1 MFILYFKSNSNLSIN
16 PGIRADLPPIM
27 IFEQISARTISSMFS
42 TASRIVSTIPFSF
55 FGNSSPIHC
64 CKLYYAI
71 YYVMLYYVMI
81 HYIMQYI
88 ISCYIML

>member
-55 FGNSSPIHC
+55 FGNSSPIHY

-71 YYVMLYYVMI
+71 YYIMLYYVMI
-81 HYIMQYI
+81 HYIMLH
-88 ISCYIML
+88 YIMIYCIL